1 MSDKATE
8 AASREAKLGMAPV
21 MAPPVDVYE
30 DDSGILLFADMPGV
44 SKESLSIRVDGDTL
58 LIEGDIES
66 ALGGEAEPAYAEV
79 RGTHYR
85 RSFSL
90 SRELAKDRIDAVLKD
105 GVLRVKLPKAQSTQP
120 RRIEVRV
127 G

>member
-1 MSDKATE
+1 MSDKSTE
-8 AASREAKLGMAPV
+8 TASREAKLGTAPV

-58 LIEGDIES
+58 LIEGDIEG
-66 ALGGEAEPAYAEV
+66 ALGAEAEPAYAEV
-79 RGTHYR
+79 RGAHYR

-105 GVLRVKLPKAQSTQP
+105 GVLRVQIPKAQSTQP